1 LLWMKIILHSLKQI
15 TSVRNAIT
23 RKRIGGLNK
32 RVLQMKHQPDF
43 TSAQSADTL
52 GENTANS
59 SSKTFISQ
67 TRLLDIDV
75 KMASISHTKVWESM
89 LVAGGI
95 VFAFGVIWG
104 AFLLAKRFTEA
115 QGALVLAVIGIILL
129 VLSESILISYKK

>member
-1 LLWMKIILHSLKQI
+1 
-15 TSVRNAIT
+15 
-23 RKRIGGLNK
+23 
-32 RVLQMKHQPDF
+32 
-43 TSAQSADTL
+43 
-52 GENTANS
+52 
-59 SSKTFISQ
+59 
-67 TRLLDIDV
+67 
-75 KMASISHTKVWESM
+75 MASISHTKVWESM